1 MEPLTALPHAA
12 CVPPKVFRVVAPT
25 RQEANGK
32 GETKPAPRTGG
43 MGPVTEQ
50 ESKRITQM
58 PQGTLA
64 WDPEYAEYLRW
75 LAEQDQQ
82 P

>member
-1 MEPLTALPHAA
+1 LDERHGST
-12 CVPPKVFRVVAPT
+12 PPTILAER
-25 RQEANGK
+25 
-32 GETKPAPRTGG
+32 
-43 MGPVTEQ
+43 
-50 ESKRITQM
+50 KRA

>member
-1 MEPLTALPHAA
+1 
-12 CVPPKVFRVVAPT
+12 
-25 RQEANGK
+25 
-32 GETKPAPRTGG
+32 
-43 MGPVTEQ
+43 VTEQ
-50 ESKRITQM
+50 ESKRITQMLNRM

>member
-1 MEPLTALPHAA
+1 M
-12 CVPPKVFRVVAPT
+12 VPMTVEQRAMVEARLDERNRVVSS
-25 RQEANGK
+25 
-32 GETKPAPRTGG
+32 
-43 MGPVTEQ
+43 Q
-50 ESKRITQM
+50 ESQRIAQTLSRV

>member
-1 MEPLTALPHAA
+1 MLD
-12 CVPPKVFRVVAPT
+12 R
-25 RQEANGK
+25 
-32 GETKPAPRTGG
+32 
-43 MGPVTEQ
+43 
-50 ESKRITQM
+50 M

-75 LAEQDQQ
+75 LAEQGQQ